1 MKLGELP
8 EVSDEALAAMDL
20 ETDLA
25 EAKAASYSLY
35 AAELTL
41 QDAEEDY
48 KDAAKKY
55 HYDTSRYQLASA
67 LHTCQAAQYTYSATV
82 QNFEMAFR
90 TLYFQVK
97 DYQQV
102 LAAARTALSC
112 ERDTYASMELKYQ
125 QGSISHNA
133 LLDAADKVSAAEET
147 VEQARLDLFSAYN
160 TYRWAVEHG
169 ILN

>member
-1 MKLGELP
+1 MP
-8 EVSDEALAAMDL
+8 EVSGEALAAMEL

-25 EAKAASYSLY
+25 AAKAASYSLY

-41 QDAEEDY
+41 EDAEEDY

-67 LHTCQAAQYTYSATV
+67 LHTYQSAQYTYSATV

-90 TLYFQVK
+90 TLYLQVK

-125 QGSISHNA
+125 QGSISRNA